1 MADVAGM
8 VMREIEDD
16 VTIASKDISV
26 QVESKGILKRKRIL
40 KLTGSVGSEAEKR
53 KAGQIAAHH
62 AGQAYE
68 VANELLVR

>member
-1 MADVAGM
+1 MADVVGM

-26 QVESKGILKRKRIL
+26 QIESKGILKRKKTL
-40 KLTGSVGSEAEKR
+40 KLNGSVGSEAEKR

-68 VANELLVR
+68 VVNELLVR